1 MIEYYSPLSQTYYI
15 RDRLGG
21 IRPIVVRAY
30 VVPGLIHNSL
40 SVKGLKQSGYRVIR
54 DVDEEE
60 SGVFAVINK
69 KIDKS
74 KSFPFMGMA
83 LKTGAQLK
91 PKDSKFNQIQDWKS

>member
-1 MIEYYSPLSQTYYI
+1 MCDIKEYITPLSHHRTYYI
-15 RDRLGG
+15 SDRLGK

-74 KSFPFMGMA
+74 KSFPLMG
-83 LKTGAQLK
+83 KYVF
-91 PKDSKFNQIQDWKS
+91 PQIGTDECNPIR